1 MRDSSRNTMGLFL
14 GRWWTVLLRGVA
26 AVAIGVLVFVWPHL
40 TVATLVLLF
49 GFYALTHGLSSL
61 IAAIFN
67 RQKTRNRWLLAF
79 EGVIGIWAGM
89 VTLRAPSTTAMVLI
103 FFVWAW
109 AMATGILRIVEAIR
123 LRKENSG
130 EIWLALSGVV
140 LILFGFMLRLRPV
153 VAVIDLAW
161 VIAACALLFGLF
173 EIMLG
178 RELRSLQHAGA

>member
-1 MRDSSRNTMGLFL
+1 VRDSSRNTMGLFL

-26 AVAIGVLVFVWPHL
+26 AVAFGVLVFVWPHL

-49 GFYALTHGLSSL
+49 GFYALTHGLSSM

-123 LRKENSG
+123 LRKEISG

-153 VAVIDLAW
+153 MAVIDLAW

-178 RELRSLQHAGA
+178 RELRSVQHAGA